1 MTENFLPSEVD
12 KAIGGRTMKLS
23 MQGSTSDE
31 QYKIAELALQTGK
44 VKNVIWGIDYFA
56 LKTSAQDD
64 DTYTFPDY
72 LYDDYLWNDFN
83 YWFSFSVYKQ
93 FAIGIGKRILSTA
106 PDSLEYLYNWNSK
119 VNYGAANVC
128 QSYEEAR
135 FIENN
140 FELNEQPLH
149 VVQNNFNTFIL
160 TLVKQYPKVTFNFY
174 YPPYSILRQR
184 VWKDTNNT
192 RYDNQMTMR
201 NWMFRQL
208 DSYVNAR
215 VYDFQSKLD
224 WTYNLALYKDLS
236 HHNQDVNT
244 WIAQAI
250 GREDEEYLVTKD
262 SAVSFTDQLVK
273 QVNSVLITEDQRLMN
288 VEVVLHNDPSKLLL
302 FSQRLMSSS
311 NELLVPSKELA
322 AVLGAT
328 VKWNQAAK
336 QITLEHE
343 GNVIQIT
350 IGSNEMIVNGNM
362 VDMPNPAII
371 ANNTTLI
378 PLSITASK
386 LGFKVQQENIAEYSI
401 RF

>member
-119 VNYGAANVC
+119 VNYGAANVY

-160 TLVKQYPKVTFNFY
+160 TLVKQYPKVTYNFY